1 MDISWQDDLV
11 PVNPLP
17 QRVVD
22 TEKRFRQQECND
34 RGAEESEELEDK
46 DTQTVRILDGLVRY
60 FQVETVTDTMGR

>member
-11 PVNPLP
+11 SVNSLP

-34 RGAEESEELEDK
+34 RGAEESEEFGDK
-46 DTQTVRILDGLVRY
+46 DLQTVRILYDLVPGR
-60 FQVETVTDTMGR
+60 VEGWRGAP